1 MKKNFL
7 FVVCENKAE
16 KLVEETLAKNK
27 IKTKSSRTVGDMNVF
42 YLQDTESNITRLGCS
57 LVSLKNTF
65 PMEILLFDEGG
76 VI

>member
-16 KLVEETLAKNK
+16 KMVQETLTKNK
-27 IKTKSSRTVGDMNVF
+27 IKTQSSRSLGNVHVF
-42 YLQDTESNITRLGCS
+42 YLMDAESKITETGCS
-57 LVSLKNTF
+57 LIGLKNSL
-65 PMEILLFDEGG
+65 PIKIEIFDQNG